1 MEKNHILVVEDE
13 SVVAMDIKYRL
24 ENLGYLVPATLSS
37 GEAAIEQIPGLSPEL
52 VLMDVV
58 LKGQMDG
65 IEAAE
70 RIKQLYDIPVIY
82 LTAYGDDK
90 TLERA
95 KMTEPYGYILKPFE
109 NRDLYTTIEMAL
121 YKSKMQKELKASEEK
136 YRRLINTLPNVVFK
150 GYADWSI
157 DFFDD
162 KIEAV
167 SGYAK
172 DDFNSRRLKWSDI
185 IIADDLLPAQETF
198 AQSLKTNKLYI
209 REYRIKRKDEKVLWL
224 QESSQIVCNKNGAI
238 EFIIGAF
245 LNISERKKAEAALK
259 EAQQTI
265 IYSEKMAAVGRL
277 SSGIAHEV
285 KNPLGIILGGVEFLR
300 NKLAERDEDTLGAME
315 KIEKSVM
322 RADDVIQGL
331 LKFSRPSEVKIENIN
346 IHELINDAV
355 LLLKYKAHLNSVRI
369 STSFTN
375 EPLPLA
381 ADKMQIEQMLFNLL
395 INACEA
401 VSAGGEV
408 SIKSYLQRFPDPV
421 TGNLFCAIS
430 IVDNGEG
437 IAKENI
443 SKILEPFFTT
453 KRDKK
458 GTGLG
463 LYISKMIV
471 DNHKGFLDI
480 KSEPGKGTEVT
491 VSLPLN

>member
-24 ENLGYLVPATLSS
+24 ENLGYIVPATLSS

-172 DDFNSRRLKWSDI
+172 DDFNSRRLKWPDI

-209 REYRIKRKDEKVLWL
+209 REYRIKRKDAGVLWL
-224 QESSQIVCNKNGAI
+224 QESSQIVCDKNGEI

-300 NKLAERDEDTLGAME
+300 NKLAERDEDTLVAME

-355 LLLKYKAHLNSVRI
+355 LLLKYKAHLNSVKI
-369 STSFTN
+369 TTFFTN
-375 EPLPLA
+375 DPVPLA

-408 SIKSYLQRFPDPV
+408 SIKSYLQRSPDPV
-421 TGNLFCAIS
+421 TGNLFCTIS
-430 IVDNGEG
+430 IADNGEG

-463 LYISKMIV
+463 LYISKTIV

>member
-1 MEKNHILVVEDE
+1 MVKAHILVVEDE

-24 ENLGYLVPATLSS
+24 ENLGYDVSATLSS
-37 GEAAIEQIPGLSPEL
+37 GESAIEKIPEFNPDL

-70 RIKQLYDIPVIY
+70 RIKQLFDVPVIY

-95 KMTEPYGYILKPFE
+95 KITEPYGYILKPFE
-109 NRDLYTTIEMAL
+109 SRELYTTIEMAL
-121 YKSKMQKELKASEEK
+121 YKSKMQKDLKASEEK
-136 YRRLINTLPNVVFK
+136 YRRLINTLPNIVFK
-150 GYADWSI
+150 GYADWSV

-162 KIEAV
+162 KIEKI

-185 IIADDLLPAQETF
+185 IVTDDLEPAKEIF
-198 AQSLKTNKLYI
+198 AESLKTNKLYI
-209 REYRIKRKDEKVLWL
+209 REYRIKTKDAVIVWL
-224 QESSQIVCNKNGAI
+224 QESSQIVCNKHGEI

-245 LNISERKKAEAALK
+245 LNITERKKAEEALK

-300 NKLAERDEDTLGAME
+300 NKLPASDEDALSAMD

-331 LKFSRPSEVKIENIN
+331 LKFSRPSEVRIEAIN

-355 LLLKYKAHLNSVRI
+355 SLLKYKAQLNNIKIV
-369 STSFTN
+369 TSFTQ
-375 EPLPLA
+375 EPVSLE

-395 INACEA
+395 VNACEA
-401 VSAGGEV
+401 VSAGGV
-408 SIKSYLQRFPDPV
+408 INITSHLQRFPDPV
-421 TGNLFCAIS
+421 TGDLFCTIT
-430 IVDNGEG
+430 VMDNGEG
-437 IAKENI
+437 ISKENL

-480 KSEPGKGTEVT
+480 KSEQGKGTEVA

>member
-1 MEKNHILVVEDE
+1 MAKINILVVEDE

-24 ENLGYLVPATLSS
+24 ENLGYYVPVTLSS
-37 GEAAIEQIPGLSPEL
+37 GEAAIGQIPGLNPEL

-58 LKGQMDG
+58 LKGEMDG

-70 RIKQLYDIPVIY
+70 KIKQLYDIPVIY

-95 KMTEPYGYILKPFE
+95 KITEPYGYILKPFE
-109 NRDLYTTIEMAL
+109 SRDLYTTIEMAL

-150 GYADWSI
+150 GYTDWSI

-162 KIEAV
+162 KIAAV

-172 DDFNSRRLKWSDI
+172 DDFNSRRLKWQDI
-185 IIADDLLPAQETF
+185 IVTDDLAAAREIF
-198 AQSLKTNKLYI
+198 VQSLKTNKLYI
-209 REYRIKRKDEKVLWL
+209 REYRIKTKDSRTLWL
-224 QESSQIVCNKNGAI
+224 QESSQIVCNKNGEI

-245 LNISERKKAEAALK
+245 LDISVRKKAEEALK

-285 KNPLGIILGGVEFLR
+285 KNPLGIILGGVEFLK
-300 NKLAERDEDTLGAME
+300 NKLSAGDEDTLGAMD
-315 KIEKSVM
+315 KIERSVM

-331 LKFSRPSEVKIENIN
+331 LKFSRPSEVRIEAID

-355 LLLKYKAHLNSVRI
+355 LLLKYKAHLSNVKI
-369 STSFTN
+369 TTSFTN
-375 EPLPLA
+375 DAVPLS

-395 INACEA
+395 INACDA
-401 VSAGGEV
+401 VTGGGEV
-408 SIKSYLQRFPDPV
+408 TIKSYLQRLPDPV
-421 TGNLFCAIS
+421 TGSSFCTIS
-430 IVDNGEG
+430 IADNGEG
-437 IAKENI
+437 ISQENLP
-443 SKILEPFFTT
+443 KILEPFFTT

-463 LYISKMIV
+463 LYISK
-471 DNHKGFLDI
+471 
-480 KSEPGKGTEVT
+480 
-491 VSLPLN
+491 